1 MTDDTNIVAAI
12 DDDRQSARIYSLHPW
27 RCTHHSNHSEI
38 VAYVEASGQWET
50 VLTVNPT
57 SETSAKTMATFIM
70 HLVNSYRQ
78 NNDLL
83 RVAMKALES
92 VMQEGLTYSTEQE
105 VDAAVASIQQ
115 AVNRQD
121 KPKQSNFISKIKQQL
136 QSRSSE

>member
-1 MTDDTNIVAAI
+1 MTEETNIVAAI
-12 DDDRQSARIYSLHPW
+12 DDDKQSVRIYSLHPW

-57 SETSAKTMATFIM
+57 SETSAKAMANFIM

-83 RVAMKALES
+83 REAMKALEA
-92 VMQEGLTYSTEQE
+92 VMKEGLNYSTEQE
-105 VDAAVASIQQ
+105 ADSVVAG
-115 AVNRQD
+115 
-121 KPKQSNFISKIKQQL
+121 IKQAI
-136 QSRSSE
+136 S